1 MKDNSSSN
9 SMGKMQD
16 DDSTRTNTSPTHKKP
31 LTPTK
36 DHPLMDLVNTKPPRG
51 EFMDSDSDETHM
63 VVVEKDDAV
72 VDCSEIEHEEI
83 DVDVNLNVE
92 NNNFE
97 NSQISTPP
105 SQPAATESE
114 QIISTSTLKNVDDE
128 KNNNT
133 RVDMNE
139 SDDEAEKQNQQKL
152 TVDKVVRRR
161 KSPSRVN
168 NNNIKN
174 NNRMSYPMGRDRSQ
188 PSEVVMTKSSS
199 DKIDGKQLVFEK
211 YPDIY
216 SFFPLSR

>member
-1 MKDNSSSN
+1 
-9 SMGKMQD
+9 MGKND
-16 DDSTRTNTSPTHKKP
+16 DDSSRTNTSPTHKKP

-36 DHPLMDLVNTKPPRG
+36 DHPLMDLINAKPPKD
-51 EFMDSDSDETHM
+51 EFMDSDSDEINM
-63 VVVEKDDAV
+63 VVLVEKDDAV
-72 VDCSEIEHEEI
+72 VDCSEIEIKHNEI
-83 DVDVNLNVE
+83 DVDVNVNIE

-105 SQPAATESE
+105 PSQSAVSETE
-114 QIISTSTLKNVDDE
+114 QIITTVTQKNVDDE

-133 RVDMNE
+133 RVDLNE
-139 SDDEAEKQNQQKL
+139 SDDEAEKQQQNHQKL
-152 TVDKVVRRR
+152 SADKVVRRK

-199 DKIDGKQLVFEK
+199 DKIDGKISNK
-211 YPDIY
+211 RNSI
-216 SFFPLSR
+216 